1 MMKPTADQMLAR
13 ARDAQPA
20 WAALSVSRRC
30 ALLGKLRR
38 EIARQC
44 ESIAEIVAHET
55 SKPLL
60 DALSGDVL
68 VTLEHIRFCEVRAG
82 KVLQTQRPGKPV
94 LFYRGADFET
104 HFEPHGV
111 VLIFSPSNYPFQLAV
126 IPLVTALAAGNAVVL
141 KCSER
146 TPRTA
151 ACIEALCAK
160 VRMPDGL
167 VQVVCDEPEKSAELI
182 DAHPDLIFFTGSS
195 MNGQRVAERAAKQL
209 IPVILELGGKDASLV
224 FADCHLERA
233 VEGIT
238 YGAFSNTGRVCVA
251 VKRAYVEASIYEQFL
266 AKLKE
271 RIAALQIGADY
282 ESDFIPLPP
291 DQRAGMISQIED
303 AIALGARLQYP
314 EDCLEAGRKP
324 VVLTDVPAQARILNE
339 ESFGPVL
346 CVAPF
351 QSEEEAVAL
360 ANASAFALSSS
371 IWTGSRARGRRVALQ
386 LSAGSC
392 AVNSVISVIANPYA
406 PFGGNKLSG
415 YGRYHGPEGL
425 IAFSRTKTV
434 MFSGDRKVRDINWF
448 PFTSRARR
456 QLAGLLR
463 FRHGA
468 TGISWLVSRAFLL
481 LLPGALSLAGVA
493 AHALAES
500 RLSIEVKLP
509 ANAHGEIAYLVFN
522 SAKGFPVDVSK
533 ALRHGFV
540 PIPTGARQ
548 LVIDASLPPG
558 AYAVSVYEDLNSN
571 HRLDYNM
578 LGIPREPVGASNNPH
593 PHFGPPHFEECSF
606 RIGTTDQTIP
616 INLVSG
622 S

>member
-1 MMKPTADQMLAR
+1 MAKAATPAPTLVASVALTTNYTNIQNGTALVITVTVT
-13 ARDAQPA
+13 PA
-20 WAALSVSRRC
+20 VPPATGVEANPTGTVLIYDGTT
-30 ALLGKLRR
+30 LLG
-38 EIARQC
+38 
-44 ESIAEIVAHET
+44 T
-55 SKPLL
+55 N
-60 DALSGDVL
+60 
-68 VTLEHIRFCEVRAG
+68 TL
-82 KVLQTQRPGKPV
+82 
-94 LFYRGADFET
+94 
-104 HFEPHGV
+104 
-111 VLIFSPSNYPFQLAV
+111 YP
-126 IPLVTALAAGNAVVL
+126 AAGTSDASLTTLTTNTLPAGQDTLSAVYLGDTFYLSANSNTVTVAVEDF
-141 KCSER
+141 SI
-146 TPRTA
+146 TTA
-151 ACIEALCAK
+151 ATNPPENLNINQGSAGSASFVIGE
-160 VRMPDGL
+160 MGGFNGL

-271 RIAALQIGADY
+271 RIASLQIGADY

-463 FRHGA
+463 FRHGD